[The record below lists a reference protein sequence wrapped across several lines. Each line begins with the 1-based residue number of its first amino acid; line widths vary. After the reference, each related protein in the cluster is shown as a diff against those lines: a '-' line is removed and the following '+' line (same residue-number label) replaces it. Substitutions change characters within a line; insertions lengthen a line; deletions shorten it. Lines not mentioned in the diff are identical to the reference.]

1 VTSVMWLRRVPFA
14 AALAASTLA
23 GCGGPARPS
32 PAPAEAEAVSLF
44 GTPLVLAPL
53 SPDARAPLEV
63 RLADARAAY
72 NSTPG
77 SAEAII
83 WLGRRTAYLGRYR
96 EAIAIFSR
104 GIALYPGDARLYRHR
119 GHRYITTRR
128 FALAVRD
135 LERAAALARGRPDEV
150 EADGQPNAR
159 GIPTSTLQFNIWYHL
174 GLAQYLRGDFAAAL
188 RSYERCLDVSRNP
201 DSQVASRH
209 WLYMTL
215 RRMGRADEAARVLEP
230 VRSDMDILENGAYHR
245 LLLLYKSDGDADEL
259 LASAS
264 GGTERVTLGYGVGNW
279 HLYNGRRER
288 AVAVFRAIAGGDSWA
303 SFGAIAAETDLHR
316 LGVRP
321 QP

>member
-1 VTSVMWLRRVPFA
+1 MRLRRVPFA
-14 AALAASTLA
+14 AALAASVLA
-23 GCGGPARPS
+23 ACRSAPPPS
-32 PAPAEAEAVSLF
+32 PVPAEAEAVSLF
-44 GTPLVLAPL
+44 GAPLVPAAP
-53 SPDARAPLEV
+53 SPEVRAALEA

-72 NSTPG
+72 D
-77 SAEAII
+77 SAPAGADAII
-83 WLGRRTAYLGRYR
+83 WLGRRTAYLGRFR
-96 EAIAIFSR
+96 EAIAIYAR
-104 GIALYPGDARLYRHR
+104 GIALHPGEARLYRHR
-119 GHRYITTRR
+119 GHRYITIRQ

-135 LERAAALARGRPDEV
+135 LERAAALTRGRPDEL

-174 GLAQYLRGDFAAAL
+174 GLALYLRGDFAAAL
-188 RSYERCLDVSRNP
+188 RSYERCLDVSRNS
-201 DSQVASRH
+201 DSQVATRH

-230 VRSDMDILENGAYHR
+230 VRSDMDIIENGAYHR
-245 LLLLYKSDGDADEL
+245 LLLLYQSDGDADAL

-303 SFGAIAAETDLHR
+303 SFGAIAAEADLHR